1 MRLCAVACAGLSLLA
16 VVIGGVVA
24 EQPRSRAPRYFP
36 IDQTIPP
43 GVASQWRRAAL
54 NEAPYFQ
61 PVRLEVP
68 DGAGQVT
75 AFGTSAGGDVV
86 IEGNALLALEVGQVY
101 RFRMSAMPEYAGV
114 DLYPSVELIDRLH
127 PPPGQAARFPVPV
140 VFEPEEINAAISGRL
155 VVKVIYVE
163 QPDLVSGT
171 DTGETLRTQFLDP
184 RDNAGAQADL
194 LGRPIALVRLG
205 GRLPD
210 PRTPDDPLFRSSASV
225 QMVDPAD
232 AVPEVSKKG
241 APVETKITPIG
252 HVIAGD
258 CPVFCP
264 PVERWCPP
272 CEGVELGAAAC
283 APCDMKTLNKH
294 FPDEYLCDGGDR
306 SHPVHFDQFNML
318 GLDTEDTIV
327 QYADDTGKKHLKPTN
342 RVCIYAPRLA
352 AVTVINTVGED
363 TGFTRAGSSFVT
375 HRGGDLRARQR
386 SLDHQRN
393 EATQRMV
400 TRLRGSGLATQQQP
414 LEVAR
419 DLAVATHVQALV
431 AVGAHSFLRTGIFKQ
446 ADEAV
451 IAERVQAAAAWT
463 KIQSVIIAGT
473 VEGSGE
479 TVARKAPLDLTGVDI
494 RRSIGKLRIV
504 KMADKKQA
512 ERGDVVTFTIRYD
525 NVGERS
531 LTDVTIT
538 DNLTPRL
545 EYVEDSGTSDR
556 DGRLDTV
563 DNGEGSKILKWTFD
577 KPLEGRTGGV
587 VTFQAKV
594 K

>member
-1 MRLCAVACAGLSLLA
+1 MRLCAVACAGFSLLA
-16 VVIGGVVA
+16 GVIGGVVA

-36 IDQTIPP
+36 VDQTIPP
-43 GVASQWRRAAL
+43 GVASQWRRTAL
-54 NEAPYFQ
+54 NEPTYFQ

-75 AFGTSAGGDVV
+75 AFGTSAGSDVV

-101 RFRMSAMPEYAGV
+101 RFRMSGMPEYAGV

-155 VVKVIYVE
+155 VIKVIYVE
-163 QPDLVSGT
+163 QPDLASGT

-184 RDNAGAQADL
+184 RDNAVAQADL

-210 PRTPDDPLFRSSASV
+210 PRTTDDPLFRSTAGV
-225 QMVDPAD
+225 QLVDPAD
-232 AVPEVSKKG
+232 AVPEV
-241 APVETKITPIG
+241 TKEGEPAEARVQPIG

-264 PVERWCPP
+264 PVERYCPP
-272 CEGVELGAAAC
+272 CDGLEIGGAKC
-283 APCDMKTLNKH
+283 APCDMKALNKV

-318 GLDTEDTIV
+318 GLDTEDTIA

-352 AVTVINTVGED
+352 AVTVMNTVEED
-363 TGFTRAGSSFVT
+363 TGFQRPGSSFVS

-386 SLDHQRN
+386 TIDHRRN

-400 TRLRGSGLATQQQP
+400 TRLRGSGLATNQQP
-414 LEVAR
+414 NEAVR
-419 DLAVATHVQALV
+419 DVGLSTHVQALV
-431 AVGAHSFLRTGIFKQ
+431 AVGSHSFLRTGQFKQ
-446 ADEAV
+446 VDEAV
-451 IAERVQAAAAWT
+451 IAERVQAAGTWT
-463 KIQSVIIAGT
+463 KLQSVVIAAT
-473 VEGSGE
+473 VEGTGE
-479 TVARKAPLDLTGVDI
+479 LISKKAPLDLTGVDI
-494 RRSIGKLRIV
+494 RRSVGRLRIV
-504 KMADKKQA
+504 KLADKKQA
-512 ERGDVVTFTIRYD
+512 ERGDIVTFTIRYD
-525 NVGERS
+525 NLGDRS
-531 LTDVTIT
+531 LTDITIT

-545 EYVEDSGTSDR
+545 EYVDDSGTSDR
-556 DGRLDTV
+556 AGRLDTV
-563 DNGEGSKILKWTFD
+563 DNNEGSKILKWTFD
-577 KPLEGRTGGV
+577 EPLEGHKGGV